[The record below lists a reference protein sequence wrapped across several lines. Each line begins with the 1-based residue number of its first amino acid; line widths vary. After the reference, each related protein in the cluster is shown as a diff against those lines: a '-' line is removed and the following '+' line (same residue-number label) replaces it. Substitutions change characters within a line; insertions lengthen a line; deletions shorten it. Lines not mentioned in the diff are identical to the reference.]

1 MERSSL
7 KTAAVVVAAAAVVVV
22 ETEREERARPARSK
36 TGSWPTRRKRGSRT
50 SDTGAKN
57 FEMKKIDRIKNKYGS
72 TFIPAR
78 FTNKIAYVTLNNST
92 TYNRAHCGLQWA
104 DGTW

>member
-22 ETEREERARPARSK
+22 ETEREEKARPARSK

-50 SDTGAKN
+50 SDTGAKI
-57 FEMKKIDRIKNKYGS
+57 FEMKKIDRIKNKHGS
-72 TFIPAR
+72 AFIRAR
-78 FTNKIAYVTLNNST
+78 FTNKIK
-92 TYNRAHCGLQWA
+92 
-104 DGTW
+104 